1 MQLAKFIKIKQKKT
15 QVELPDISI
24 SLISEELH
32 NLKIFVKINIL
43 NHILMYPY
51 NRRFG
56 KIDVKIFLYNS
67 GNNINPG
74 PDNHRSVFDRP
85 IGHYCS

>member
-1 MQLAKFIKIKQKKT
+1 MQPAKFIKIKQKKT

-24 SLISEELH
+24 SLISGEPI
-32 NLKIFVKINIL
+32 NLKIFAKINIL
-43 NHILMYPY
+43 HHILMYPY

-56 KIDVKIFLYNS
+56 KIDVKIFLYDS
-67 GNNINPG
+67 GYNINAG